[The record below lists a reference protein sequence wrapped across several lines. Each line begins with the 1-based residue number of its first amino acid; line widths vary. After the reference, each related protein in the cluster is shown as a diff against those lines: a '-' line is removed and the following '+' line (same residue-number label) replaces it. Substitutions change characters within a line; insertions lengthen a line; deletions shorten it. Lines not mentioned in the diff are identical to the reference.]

1 MGCQKE
7 WRLTDLG
14 RISEGNTAHQNRLL
28 RKVYWKHLSVALCV
42 TRGLNLHQF
51 LSSFQ
56 FCAWIIWTSSS
67 LWAPCKEA
75 GTKWRQ
81 KKVTPWVVVVQR
93 TAFICI
99 TTVSLLLKQQ
109 YTMKATWSLM
119 RGSHMFV
126 QWGRAVAE
134 SFLSPCPLS
143 LLTALHETSCF
154 LFSSTEADD
163 TVEEMSGITS
173 NIAGYVVKPYRIYN
187 PSGRI
192 IFEIL

>member
-81 KKVTPWVVVVQR
+81 KKVTPWVVVVQC

-99 TTVSLLLKQQ
+99 TSVSLLIKQQ
-109 YTMKATWSLM
+109 YTMKATWSLT
-119 RGSHMFV
+119 RGSHV
-126 QWGRAVAE
+126 CAVGQGSGRE
-134 SFLSPCPLS
+134 LPLS
-143 LLTALHETSCF
+143 LPTQSAHCSPWNK
-154 LFSSTEADD
+154 LFS
-163 TVEEMSGITS
+163 
-173 NIAGYVVKPYRIYN
+173 PFLYRSRWYDGGN
-187 PSGRI
+187 VRNNKQYCRVCSKA
-192 IFEIL
+192 L